1 MHSTLNYLAELA
13 AAGLSVD
20 ILPAGRQIHNFL
32 LYIARQLASAQLWI
46 PAPVV
51 AARRSCAR
59 PWLQVV
65 SPRNHMVF
73 TPLLAS
79 TCVGTIE
86 PRSVAIPVVRI
97 QKALTQPH
105 NYYFS

>member
-1 MHSTLNYLAELA
+1 M
-13 AAGLSVD
+13 
-20 ILPAGRQIHNFL
+20 RC
-32 LYIARQLASAQLWI
+32 
-46 PAPVV
+46 
-51 AARRSCAR
+51 SCAPP

-97 QKALTQPH
+97 QKALTQAH